1 MKYWFVTPDE
11 EDEDEEVSKYSN
23 IIEEEDF
30 EEDQQPPEGFEG
42 PQKGS
47 NLEESSGGERAGL
60 PRPWESSGKT
70 SERERAEPVPWDPSE
85 SFFAY
90 I

>member
-1 MKYWFVTPDE
+1 MTYTFFTTTSDS
-11 EDEDEEVSKYSN
+11 EDEDPKYSSFV
-23 IIEEEDF
+23 ELEDF
-30 EEDQQPPEGFEG
+30 EEDPPEGFEG

-47 NLEESSGGERAGL
+47 SLEESSERGERAG
-60 PRPWESSGKT
+60 
-70 SERERAEPVPWDPSE
+70 PVPWDPAE

>member
-11 EDEDEEVSKYSN
+11 EDDEEEIKYSN
-23 IIEEEDF
+23 ILEEEDF

-47 NLEESSGGERAGL
+47 NLEESSGRAGGREEGSP
-60 PRPWESSGKT
+60 PRPW
-70 SERERAEPVPWDPSE
+70 DPAE

-90 I
+90 L